1 MKTVP
6 RHYGQALRRGSK
18 YAPQALPRLLTL
30 WLDSADLLSKC
41 GQEGEREGNKL
52 HEAMETLVNKTV
64 PAGYTAVGVPAKLIA
79 PKGPLGS
86 TRTQMD
92 LGKAK

>member
-30 WLDSADLLSKC
+30 WLDSAGLLSKC

-64 PAGYTAVGVPAKLIA
+64 PAALHTSL
-79 PKGPLGS
+79 
-86 TRTQMD
+86 D
-92 LGKAK
+92 LSRSP